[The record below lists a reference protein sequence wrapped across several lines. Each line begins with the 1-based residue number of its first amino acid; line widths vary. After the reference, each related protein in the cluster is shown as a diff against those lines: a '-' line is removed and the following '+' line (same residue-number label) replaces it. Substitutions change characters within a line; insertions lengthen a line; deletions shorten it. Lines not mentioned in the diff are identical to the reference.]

1 MIDRAHSF
9 APLRACVTALAL
21 IAAGAATADI
31 VLVSR
36 LPGGGASAGGARN
49 PMISA
54 DGRWVAFES
63 VDLVAS
69 DTDALPDV
77 YLFDAQTLVVQRMS
91 IDPTSGN
98 VSSSGCKL
106 NDLTPNGRFVLMSCG
121 AQGLVPGAPLFT
133 SVLMVFDR
141 DQDADGSFDEVG
153 AVSLTLVSKDDAGAP
168 LYLGSTSGASISD
181 DGRRVAYAHPSNA
194 GALPGCGAPV
204 FLVVHDRDSD
214 SDGILDEAGA
224 FSSFCPTTAIGS
236 DPMISGDGAH
246 IAFESTAS
254 LLPGDINNSSDVYRV
269 TLGSGA
275 LLLISADLSGQSG
288 SGDAHL
294 IDLSADGDD
303 ILFSDFSQPIVLP
316 AGYTPMYSGSPWV
329 LLRDITDGT
338 LQPVS
343 RSAPDAQLGTTF
355 VNPGV
360 AFDLDANGQT
370 ALRAGSG
377 LLYLMRRDTVWP
389 PEAVVSGNATDAAMD
404 GTASHFAVATTSALV
419 GNDLNGLGDVY
430 LVSRAPDLRV
440 AVAPVASTYPPTHPG
455 TGPTFTVTLS
465 NEGTFSAPAAMLDL
479 TQAGMQIR
487 QLWFPDPDGEIRG
500 SCDPL
505 GAMVSNTLHCSALLL
520 DPGKTWTIT
529 VETNSVAVGTA
540 TLTATVVSAPD
551 DVDSDDHVASADVP
565 VVPGADLE
573 PLLGSIPGATVVGN
587 GTSMLLGVINR
598 GTVYTATNA
607 RMRLTLPSVIQFDS
621 FGQVNQFSGGC
632 TIAGNVIDCLHAALA
647 PGESVQV
654 QVAYTGTSVGGGTVQ
669 MVVSSDVAD
678 SDPADNATGVSLSFI
693 PVPPPPPPPAPAS
706 GGGGASDLW
715 SLLALLAIAGARR
728 RRLD

>member
-1 MIDRAHSF
+1 MIGRAHSF
-9 APLRACVTALAL
+9 ARTRAWMTALAMV
-21 IAAGAATADI
+21 AAVPASADI
-31 VLVSR
+31 VLASR
-36 LPGGGASAGGARN
+36 LADGTAAGQARN
-49 PMISA
+49 PTISA
-54 DGRWVAFES
+54 DGRWVAFDAL
-63 VDLVAS
+63 DLIAS
-69 DTDALPDV
+69 DTDGKRDV
-77 YLFDAQTLVVQRMS
+77 YLFDAQAHAVQRMS
-91 IDPTSGN
+91 RDPANGNTSVNGCSN
-98 VSSSGCKL
+98 QGITPSG
-106 NDLTPNGRFVLMSCG
+106 RHVLMACG
-121 AQGLVPGAPLFT
+121 AKGLLPGVTTDYFSAIL
-133 SVLMVFDR
+133 VLDR
-141 DQDADGSFDEVG
+141 DADQNGTF
-153 AVSLTLVSKDDAGAP
+153 DDAGGTALTLMSKEDDGTP
-168 LYLGSTSGASISD
+168 IMVVPGDDIASISD
-181 DGRRVAYAHPSNA
+181 DGRRVAYYSYLAGTLA
-194 GALPGCGAPV
+194 GALR
-204 FLVVHDRDSD
+204 VHDRDSD
-214 SDGILDEAGA
+214 ADGLFDEAGA
-224 FSSFCPTTAIGS
+224 FSTSSPTTALGTH
-236 DPMISGDGAH
+236 PLISGDGSQL
-246 IAFESTAS
+246 AFETAES
-254 LLPGDINNSSDVYRV
+254 HAVHDTNGVNDVYRV
-269 TLGSGA
+269 AIGGGPLQFISVDYLGQRGTA
-275 LLLISADLSGQSG
+275 GGRLV
-288 SGDAHL
+288 
-294 IDLSADGDD
+294 DLSADGDEV
-303 ILFSDFSQPIVLP
+303 LFEGGGQNFALP
-316 AGYTPMYSGSPWV
+316 PGYTPRSPGSPM
-329 LLRDITDGT
+329 LMLRDVTT
-338 LQPVS
+338 ASTVPAFNQP
-343 RSAPDAQLGTTF
+343 PDAHMGTTY
-355 VNPGV
+355 VPSAAGHE
-360 AFDLDANGQT
+360 LDATGET
-370 ALRAGSG
+370 ALVSYGAR
-377 LLYLMRRDTVWP
+377 LYLKRHDTVWP
-389 PEAVVSGNATDAAMD
+389 PVAVLSVPVSDAAVD
-404 GTASHFAVATTSALV
+404 GSADHVAAVTTTSLV
-419 GNDLNGLGDVY
+419 ANDLNGLDDVY
-430 LVSRAPDLRV
+430 VVDRAPDLRI

-500 SCDPL
+500 GCDPL
-505 GAMVSNTLHCSALLL
+505 GAMASNTLHCSALLL